1 MKSMNPKSRLL
12 DAFVRLL
19 PCTIRKHDSC
29 CLSPL
34 PYPPL
39 YHVTDFPPAGLDAL
53 VDVDSI
59 EQIPDI

>member
-1 MKSMNPKSRLL
+1 MKSMNPKSHLL

-19 PCTIRKHDSC
+19 PSPIRKHYSC

-39 YHVTDFPPAGLDAL
+39 YHVPDFPPVLDTL

-59 EQIPDI
+59 EQILDI